1 MIDKLSDNLAKTI
14 KPCKRCGH
22 PPELAKWKNQK
33 YLICVDCMVGSRYS
47 DSVEEAIEVWNKYN

>member
-22 PPELAKWKNQK
+22 PPELAKWENQK

>member
-22 PPELAKWKNQK
+22 PPELAKWKNRK
-33 YLICVDCMVGSRYS
+33 YLICVDCMVGSHYS